1 MRRPGFHATVG
12 ALAVGQ
18 LVTWAALFYA
28 FSSFVLPMQR
38 DLGWTGPQVMG
49 AFTLGLAVSALA
61 TYVVGAAIDRGR
73 GRAVLSIGALLG
85 GIGMV
90 GWSLAT
96 SLVALYAAWAVLGA
110 AMAMTLYDPVFSE
123 VTRRFPAR
131 YRQAITTL
139 TLVGGLA
146 STLSF
151 PAAAWLIDAVG
162 WRGALAVTGAVLAIV
177 VAPLHAWALP
187 GATPSA
193 ASAAAPPALTGA
205 TIGEAVSGS
214 AFWLLTLAFTCQAF
228 VAAALWAH
236 IIPAFAE
243 RGLDNAQALAIV
255 VWVGPAQLAGRL
267 AFVGFG
273 ARLTPRRLGLIVLT
287 ALPLA
292 FLVFALSSEMSMLLV
307 FAVLFGLSNGL
318 TTIVRGYIVPAFYG
332 AREVGRISGAMSA
345 ITLFS
350 RAAAPLGAAGLLLV
364 LQSYRGVGIALV
376 AVGLVGGAGVRAAR
390 APAATPGD

>member
-292 FLVFALSSEMSMLLV
+292 FLVFALSSEVSMLLV

-332 AREVGRISGAMSA
+332 AREVGRISGAMST

-350 RAAAPLGAAGLLLV
+350 RAAAPLGAAGLLLA

-376 AVGLVGGAGVRAAR
+376 AVGLVAVLAFWAAR

>member
-38 DLGWTGPQVMG
+38 DLGWSGPQVMG

-85 GIGMV
+85 GVGMI

-96 SLVALYAAWAVLGA
+96 TLVALYAAWAVLGA

-123 VTRRFPAR
+123 VTRRFPGR

-162 WRGALAVTGAVLAIV
+162 WRGALAAIGVVLAIV

-187 GATPSA
+187 GAAPSA
-193 ASAAAPPALTGA
+193 ATAAAPPALTGA

-243 RGLDNAQALAIV
+243 RGLDDAQALAIV

-292 FLVFALSSEMSMLLV
+292 FMVFALSSEVSMLLV

-332 AREVGRISGAMSA
+332 AREVGRISGAMST

-350 RAAAPLGAAGLLLV
+350 RAAAPLGAAGLLLA
-364 LQSYRGVGIALV
+364 LQSYRGVGLVLV
-376 AVGLVGGAGVRAAR
+376 AVGLVAVLAFWAAR
-390 APAATPGD
+390 APAANPGG